1 MKICLAAEGGDMQ
14 TTDNVSGQQARMI
27 NAEEHL
33 RQNAADAHQIAQEIA
48 VTLHRIAPSLPN
60 RPEVFVKDRNSEQEY
75 DVRYHVG
82 IARTFRAGLFRKF
95 RFKLLQIHLHGN
107 FKSVVARVTAPEGH
121 AYEDG
126 ISLASPQQA
135 AEIFSEDY
143 LRDLL
148 KGQVNAADEAYLTW
162 KLENRGLSLRRIRH

>member
-1 MKICLAAEGGDMQ
+1 MQ
-14 TTDNVSGQQARMI
+14 ATDEFSGQQARMLT
-27 NAEEHL
+27 AEEHL
-33 RQNAADAHQIAQEIA
+33 RQNAESAHKIAKEIA
-48 VTLHRIAPSLPN
+48 VTLHGIAPSLPN
-60 RPEVFVKDRNSEQEY
+60 RPEVFLKDRNSEQEY

-82 IARTFRAGLFRKF
+82 IARTFRAGLFRSF

-126 ISLASPQQA
+126 IALSSSEQA
-135 AEIFSEDY
+135 AEIFSADY

-148 KGQVNAADEAYLTW
+148 ASQAVAADDAYLSW
-162 KLENRGLSLRRIRH
+162 KMENRGLSLLRGRTGGA